1 MADKPFA
8 LAVKALI
15 ADDQGRILLLRRSM
29 ESKFYKHRWDLPGG
43 KVDCGEGFDLALRRE
58 VAEETGLSIAL
69 DGVAG
74 ATEYDM
80 PTVRLAVLFLEARP
94 IAGEVALSS
103 EHDAFQWVAR
113 QELGQ
118 VDAAGK
124 LHDFLA
130 VQAGRPHHKA

>member
-8 LAVKALI
+8 LAVKALV

-29 ESKFYKHRWDLPGG
+29 ESKFFKHRWDLPGG
-43 KVDCGEGFDLALRRE
+43 KVDCGEAFDLALKRE
-58 VAEETGLSIAL
+58 AAEETGLSIAL
-69 DGVAG
+69 EGVAG

-80 PTVRLAVLFLEARP
+80 PGVRLAVLFLEARR
-94 IAGEVALSS
+94 IAGEVTLSS
-103 EHDAFQWVAR
+103 EHDAFQWTPR

-124 LHDFLA
+124 LHDFLLA
-130 VQAGRPHHKA
+130 YARQIPPIT